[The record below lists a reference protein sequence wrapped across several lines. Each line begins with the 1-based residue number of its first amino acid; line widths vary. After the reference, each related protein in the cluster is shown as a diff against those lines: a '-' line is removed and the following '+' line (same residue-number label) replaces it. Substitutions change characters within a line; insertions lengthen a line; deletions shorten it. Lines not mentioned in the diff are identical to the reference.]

1 MKYNSLIYF
10 DIIVFKADFGRADYT
25 KKYYYYFVN

>member
-1 MKYNSLIYF
+1 MNYNSLIYF
-10 DIIVFKADFGRADYT
+10 DIIALTADFGRANYT